1 MFELGTDGPTQIL
14 VGVDGSDTSLRAAAY
29 AAGMARRQSAHL
41 VVLYV
46 ASGGLA
52 AGVAATAGA
61 SIELRAS
68 IEQEIRTQFEE
79 GSRRLGIASTFIR
92 RDGNPYVE
100 LVRTAEEL
108 RVDAVVIGASMSA
121 GHRIVGSLAGR
132 LVRDAK
138 WPVTVVP

>member
-14 VGVDGSDTSLRAAAY
+14 VGVDGSDTSMRAAAY